1 MWEGGGGEEKMEL
14 TNQGFTQFQPLS
26 PNDGI
31 DVI

>member
-1 MWEGGGGEEKMEL
+1 MEL